1 MRSLWPVVLVAASS
15 IAAADDGPSIRLR
28 HLSETE
34 AEPYLHLDT
43 LTPEA
48 VTAEGGIVDRQTAVL
63 DIGPR
68 AHLAVEGMWWQV
80 GLSPSMFADDLK
92 LSGWRVGGELSYDL
106 GPFRVGVNA
115 SMTREGDSAHRMVG
129 LFAYRTFRL
138 SRWMHAWIML
148 GVAYEQWSFANAGS
162 RQGVNVGLSIGTT
175 FR

>member
-1 MRSLWPVVLVAASS
+1 VRSLWPVILVAASS

-28 HLSETE
+28 HLSDTE
-34 AEPYLHLDT
+34 PEPYLHLDA

-48 VTAEGGIVDRQTAVL
+48 ATAEGGLVQREAAVL
-63 DIGPR
+63 HLGPR
-68 AHLAVEGMWWQV
+68 THLAAEGMWWQT
-80 GLSPSMFADDLK
+80 GLAPSMFTDDLRYF
-92 LSGWRVGGELSYDL
+92 GWRVGGELSYDL

-115 SMTREGDSAHRMVG
+115 SLTREGDSSHRMVG

-148 GVAYEQWSFANAGS
+148 GIAYEQFSFANAGS
-162 RQGVNVGLSIGTT
+162 RQGTHVGLSIGTT